1 MVNPGHATTAPAFEF
16 APPLASVADLSGFAY
31 VDANRNGTKDSGEA
45 VLSGVLIT
53 VAGNG
58 TTTTAGDGRYA
69 FADLD
74 AGTYSVSATA
84 SGKQLFPASPL
95 SVPRG
100 QCDAD
105 HPDRHSGRHHRYN
118 RNRHVRPARPTQLR
132 QL

>member
-16 APPLASVADLSGFAY
+16 APPLASVAGLSGFAY
-31 VDANRNGTKDSGEA
+31 VDANRHGTTDSCDA
-45 VLSGVLIT
+45 VLIGVLIT

-74 AGTYSVSATA
+74 AGTYSVSAPATA
-84 SGKQLFPASPL
+84 SGQQLFTASPL

-100 QCDAD
+100 